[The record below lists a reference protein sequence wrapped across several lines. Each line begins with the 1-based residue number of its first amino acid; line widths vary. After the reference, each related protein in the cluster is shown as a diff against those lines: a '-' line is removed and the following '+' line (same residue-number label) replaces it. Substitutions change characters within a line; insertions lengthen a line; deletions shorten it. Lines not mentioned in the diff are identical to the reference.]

1 MTKLTIGTF
10 KLARDGGW
18 EGEIRSLLMNLR
30 VRLAPNDDRPNANAP
45 AFHVMT
51 GSVRIGEAWEGRRG
65 PQRSRLFYRV
75 SLDDPFLPGPLSA
88 ALFPREDGD
97 TAQLVWTRLA
107 TRRPDDHSNVVVSDE
122 PSDGGLQASESVGA
136 SRGAEA
142 GGPA

>member
-51 GSVRIGEAWEGRRG
+51 GSVRIGEAWEGRWG

-97 TAQLVWTRLA
+97 TAQLVWTRPS
-107 TRRPDDHSNVVVSDE
+107 TGKPDDRSNVAASDE
-122 PSDGGLQASESVGA
+122 PSDGSLQASESVGA
-136 SRGAEA
+136 SRGAEV